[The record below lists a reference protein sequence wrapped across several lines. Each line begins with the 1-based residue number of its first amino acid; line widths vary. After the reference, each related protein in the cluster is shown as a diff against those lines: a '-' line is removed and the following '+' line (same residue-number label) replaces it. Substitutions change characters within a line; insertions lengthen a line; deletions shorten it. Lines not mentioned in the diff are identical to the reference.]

1 MVHINSFINFILP
14 FIIVWIISEVVIV
27 KSIKN
32 RPKDESIW
40 LAINIILPIVG
51 CIIYKLS
58 HGNKKVKQ

>member
-1 MVHINSFINFILP
+1 MSHINSFINFMLP
-14 FIIVWIISEVVIV
+14 FIMVWVISEVVIV

-32 RPKDESIW
+32 RNKDESIW

-58 HGNKKVKQ
+58 HRKIKDKQ